1 MENWRFFEENP
12 DYMISD
18 HGRVLSL
25 KRKVKVILRS
35 EILAKGYE
43 TIQLQQKGIVVL
55 HCVHRLVAKAFIPNP
70 EHLPQINH
78 IDGNTMN
85 NHVSNLEWCD
95 AYTNAMHA
103 VRTGLRPVGVGS
115 QSVPC
120 AITDDAGKILRAYP
134 SIVALS
140 KEEHLNIS
148 SQNWLRLQLRHPER
162 VRQHALRT
170 RQHRSDA
177 FIIDSPAPDCGLPIP
192 DSEPHIADFKL
203 HTPDSKLHVPD
214 FELHTSSPLT
224 PVRHSVTKQYYRQLS
239 AEEAISFGFTPHA
252 SSRRQERK
260 VEQ

>member
-140 KEEHLNIS
+140 REEHLNIS

-170 RQHRSDA
+170 QQHRSDA
-177 FIIDSPAPDCGLPIP
+177 FIIDSPAPDCGLLIP
-192 DSEPHIADFKL
+192 DSEPHIADFEL

-214 FELHTSSPLT
+214 FGLHTSSPLT

-252 SSRRQERK
+252 SARRQERK